1 MRRTLSTESFTR
13 LLRSV
18 CWPNHPPWVLLLS
31 VCLTDTSG
39 TSIQCFQVVQTFLL
53 GVQIK
58 LEAFAEGIMTFYIKN
73 ISVECI
79 YNVHEPMYMYLV
91 THRITYCL
99 SGSGK
104 INAFL
109 S

>member
-1 MRRTLSTESFTR
+1 MLAKSPSLGF
-13 LLRSV
+13 V
-18 CWPNHPPWVLLLS
+18 V
-31 VCLTDTSG
+31 VCLFDSASG

-58 LEAFAEGIMTFYIKN
+58 LEAFAEGIMTFYVKN

-79 YNVHEPMYMYLV
+79 YDVHDPMYMHLV

>member
-1 MRRTLSTESFTR
+1 MLAK
-13 LLRSV
+13 
-18 CWPNHPPWVLLLS
+18 PPSRGFVV
-31 VCLTDTSG
+31 VCLFDNSSG
-39 TSIQCFQVVQTFLL
+39 TSIQCFQKVQTFLF
-53 GVQIK
+53 GVQLK

-73 ISVECI
+73 ISVECV
-79 YNVHEPMYMYLV
+79 YNVHEPMCMHLV
-91 THRITYCL
+91 THRITHCL